1 MGPIRQRGQRQNIR
15 RASAVC
21 AALVFSV
28 AAAAQELSSMS
39 RGWIFEEQGGEA
51 VFAHV
56 CAACHQPDAKG
67 ATGAAS
73 YPALAENKDLASAEY
88 LESLLFNGQRA
99 MPPLGWMMSDQQVAD
114 VINYVREHFGNDYGD
129 EISAADVQAARPRSG
144 PSP

>member
-1 MGPIRQRGQRQNIR
+1 MEAIRMR
-15 RASAVC
+15 RLFICRAAAVC
-21 AALVFSV
+21 AALVFYSG
-28 AAAAQELSSMS
+28 AAAQGLSSMS
-39 RGWIFEEQGGEA
+39 RGWVFEEQGGEA
-51 VFAHV
+51 LFAHV

-88 LESLLFNGQRA
+88 LETLLFNGQRA

-114 VINYVREHFGNDYGD
+114 VINYVRAHFGNNYRDD
-129 EISAADVQAARPRSG
+129 VSAADVRTARPQSG

>member
-1 MGPIRQRGQRQNIR
+1 MRRLRQNIR

-21 AALVFSV
+21 AALVFSA
-28 AAAAQELSSMS
+28 AAAAQGLSSMS
-39 RGWIFEEQGGEA
+39 RGWVFEEQGGEA
-51 VFAHV
+51 LFAHV

-73 YPALAENKDLASAEY
+73 YPALTDNKDLASAEY
-88 LESLLFNGQRA
+88 LETLLFNGQRA

-114 VINYVREHFGNDYGD
+114 VINFVRTNFGNNYGD
-129 EISAADVQAARPRSG
+129 EVSAADVKAARGQSG